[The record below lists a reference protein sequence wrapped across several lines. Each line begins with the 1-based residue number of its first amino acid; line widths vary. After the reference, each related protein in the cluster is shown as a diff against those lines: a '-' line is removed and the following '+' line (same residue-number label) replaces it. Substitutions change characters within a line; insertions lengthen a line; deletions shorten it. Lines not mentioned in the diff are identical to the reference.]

1 MRLLAI
7 FLAVISLQLQGC
19 AAVWD
24 DLKRDPRDAA
34 WDPKP
39 GQRLFDQLPA
49 HDAAALTRCAGHLPP
64 DQRRP
69 GQTGRC

>member
-7 FLAVISLQLQGC
+7 TLAVCSLLTVQGC
-19 AAVWD
+19 AQLAAE
-24 DLKRDPRDAA
+24 LKRDPRDAA

-49 HDAAALTRCAGHLPP
+49 WDTAHEQCGGWTYPTDPTRS
-64 DQRRP
+64 RR
-69 GQTGRC
+69 C

>member
-39 GQRLFDQLPA
+39 GYTLMDQLPPW
-49 HDAAALTRCAGHLPP
+49 DRSDRCAGHLPP
-64 DQRRP
+64 NQRKP
-69 GQTGRC
+69 HQTGRC

>member
-7 FLAVISLQLQGC
+7 LLAVISLQLQGC
-19 AAVWD
+19 AQLAAE
-24 DLKRDPRDAA
+24 LQRDPRDAA

-49 HDAAALTRCAGHLPP
+49 WDNAALIRCAGHLPP